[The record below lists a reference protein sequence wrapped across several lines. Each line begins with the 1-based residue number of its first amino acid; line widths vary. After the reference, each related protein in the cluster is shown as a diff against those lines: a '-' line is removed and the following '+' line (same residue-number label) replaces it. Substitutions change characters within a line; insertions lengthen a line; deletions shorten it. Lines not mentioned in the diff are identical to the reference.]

1 MSVQRWDVAAGLFT
15 QHPTGGYVTYA
26 DHARIVAEATA
37 EARAAERRHWEA
49 RFRNAEAAHATALA
63 EEVQTHLDSLDIL
76 RAEHAAALA
85 EATDRQRARD
95 YVSLWS
101 RLMLEDR
108 KYRAAL
114 ARAAIV
120 IRQRLTDSDVFRL
133 TGQSVRLHEWE
144 TVKPLP
150 ADKAVA
156 PRTLTADDPEPAVVS
171 VVLDKD
177 GTAGQRV
184 YTDDGVTTIWQ
195 FSDDDWCHEWGTV
208 DRVRGPVTL
217 IHDGGAA

>member
-1 MSVQRWDVAAGLFT
+1 MVQRWKPSWVQGRMIPAGV
-15 QHPTGGYVTYA
+15 HPIDGYVSAA

-49 RFRNAEAAHATALA
+49 RFRNAEAAHAAALA

-156 PRTLTADDPEPAVVS
+156 PRTLTADDPPPSNES
-171 VVLDKD
+171 VVLDRLAVAHQRI
-177 GTAGQRV
+177 GAGWYPRGSARG
-184 YTDDGVTTIWQ
+184 YLWTDMN
-195 FSDDDWCHEWGTV
+195 F
-208 DRVRGPVTL
+208 PVTL
-217 IHDGGAA
+217 IHDGEDR